1 MGRRLLP
8 LRHRQ
13 KSAKPLIAV
22 GVLSALIALV
32 ATGCVNREAIPQ
44 NRLVI
49 ALESGPRTLD
59 PRLATDAASS
69 KVRDLLFN
77 GLVRRNDDFSLAPD
91 IAESYKIETST
102 RYVFYLRKNVFFHNG
117 KKLTS
122 ADVKALYEWVLNP
135 KNKSPHRGG
144 LVSIKNIETPDD
156 DVVVFNLKEPSAP
169 FLGALTMGIVPKAS
183 GEDFGERPVGTGP
196 FAFAENLLDEKIT
209 LTRNEKYFDGPPKLE
224 GVIFKII
231 PDETVRSL
239 ELESGAVHVIM
250 NPITPDLLPRF
261 RENKRLTVLS
271 QQGSNYSYLGFNMKD
286 NVAGNIQV
294 RKALAHAID
303 RKSVIDHMLK
313 GLATKAVGPFS
324 SMNRFAEKDLPHFDY
339 DPELAKNILDDA
351 GLKDPDG
358 DGPKLRFTI
367 EYSTSQ
373 NELRKRIAEVFQWQL
388 SKVGV
393 GLKIRSY
400 EWGTFYGNVKKGNFQ
415 MFSLTWVGMAD
426 PDILHYIF
434 HSSSQPPDGA
444 NRGRYSNKKLDKLL
458 EEGRVT
464 TGDRRKEIYTEAQKI
479 IAEELVYISLWHS
492 VNVAV
497 VNSRVKGFVVA
508 PDENLRSIKNVTIK
522 GES

>member
-1 MGRRLLP
+1 M
-8 LRHRQ
+8 
-13 KSAKPLIAV
+13 
-22 GVLSALIALV
+22 
-32 ATGCVNREAIPQ
+32 
-44 NRLVI
+44 
-49 ALESGPRTLD
+49 
-59 PRLATDAASS
+59 
-69 KVRDLLFN
+69 
-77 GLVRRNDDFSLAPD
+77 
-91 IAESYKIETST
+91 
-102 RYVFYLRKNVFFHNG
+102 
-117 KKLTS
+117 
-122 ADVKALYEWVLNP
+122 
-135 KNKSPHRGG
+135 
-144 LVSIKNIETPDD
+144 
-156 DVVVFNLKEPSAP
+156 VFNLKEPSAP

-183 GEDFGERPVGTGP
+183 GEEFGESPVGTGP

-239 ELESGAVHVIM
+239 ELESSAVHVIM

-324 SMNRFAEKDLPHFDY
+324 SMNRFAEKDLPGFDY
-339 DPELAKNILDDA
+339 DPELARKILDDA
-351 GLKDPDG
+351 GYKDPDG

-458 EEGRVT
+458 EKGRVT